1 MFPSPSDPSNDTVA
15 RTVRESSFFAD
26 TPFGYLHGIVTLVT
40 FVGCWVYAVALWGW
54 FIGLGLG
61 WIPALVISGIV
72 AWLFPLAVFLTL
84 FAVLAGGV
92 FIFWRLL

>member
-1 MFPSPSDPSNDTVA
+1 MTPSPSQSSDA
-15 RTVRESSFFAD
+15 AAQAVRESPFFAD

-40 FVGCWVYAVALWGW
+40 FLGCWGYSVALWGW

-84 FAVLAGGV
+84 FVVLAGGV